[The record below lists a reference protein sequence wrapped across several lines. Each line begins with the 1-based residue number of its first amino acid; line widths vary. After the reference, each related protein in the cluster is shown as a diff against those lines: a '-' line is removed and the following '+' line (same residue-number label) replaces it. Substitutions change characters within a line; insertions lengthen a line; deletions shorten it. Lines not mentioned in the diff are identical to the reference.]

1 MVGGSLSVGGSV
13 LVEESD
19 ILFVGK
25 GNVLWRI
32 KIYSFPHNN
41 IIGCWRW
48 VTDLVVVRSTKIKD
62 EVFAYDK
69 THT

>member
-1 MVGGSLSVGGSV
+1 MVGGSLSVGGSA

-41 IIGCWRW
+41 IIGWLLWRW
-48 VTDLVVVRSTKIKD
+48 VTDLVVVRVTKIRLR
-62 EVFAYDK
+62 
-69 THT
+69 